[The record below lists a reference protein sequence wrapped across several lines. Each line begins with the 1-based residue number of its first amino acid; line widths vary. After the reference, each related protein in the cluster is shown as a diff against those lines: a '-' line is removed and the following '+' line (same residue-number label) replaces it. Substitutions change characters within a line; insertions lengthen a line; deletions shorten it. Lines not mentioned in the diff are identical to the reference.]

1 MEDLTTTIIFTF
13 VGLSTVISNLFRLRQ
28 PGGALAIAAHY
39 GWLVNAIAAIVFLGF
54 VMSGG
59 SVELDISS
67 TLANALKLLGL
78 FTLASGFYL
87 SFQKT
92 GRSSE
97 TADLTPPAH
106 PSRTPPAP

>member
-1 MEDLTTTIIFTF
+1 MEDLTTIIILTF

-28 PGGALAIAAHY
+28 PGGALASAARY
-39 GWLVNAIAAIVFLGF
+39 GWLANAIAAIVFLGF

-59 SVELDISS
+59 SVELDISPTFANALRLLGLS
-67 TLANALKLLGL
+67 TLAA
-78 FTLASGFYL
+78 GFYL

-97 TADLTPPAH
+97 TADITPPAH
-106 PSRTPPAP
+106 PSRTPPSP